1 MTKFTHSI
9 AVAEIIVDNFG
20 DYKKF
25 QETFV
30 KTREHYGVG
39 ISLEKALDEQGLWD
53 QYENAIDTFF
63 NNKF

>member
-9 AVAEIIVDNFG
+9 AVAEIIAENFG
-20 DYKKF
+20 NYKKF

-30 KTREHYGVG
+30 KTREHHGVG
-39 ISLEKALDEQGLWD
+39 ISLEKALDEQDLWD
-53 QYENAIDTFF
+53 MYENAVATFF